1 MSFVALFESIWNKP
15 KVTKR
20 RKKTQ
25 SHKMV
30 NIYVSCFSLAAS
42 QFPRRVSK
50 KASHLVKSHSTKWVT
65 GTLAPAYLFIYY
77 LSSLFIYTLFILV
90 RLFQGPLWVPISV
103 WGCSDPCVE
112 EEGWDD
118 PPGWGFW
125 ATSLVGCVVVFGK
138 SMEVLQPGAFGSR
151 KEVKACGCAGG
162 AALIVPKGEQ

>member
-50 KASHLVKSHSTKWVT
+50 KASHVVKSHSTKWVT

-118 PPGWGFW
+118 PPCVGVLSNFSGW
-125 ATSLVGCVVVFGK
+125 VCGCVWQVH
-138 SMEVLQPGAFGSR
+138 GSVATWCIW
-151 KEVKACGCAGG
+151 K
-162 AALIVPKGEQ
+162 